1 MPASEPQGDT
11 GPLAPLAF
19 SLEADPGL
27 ELPRIARGFVRAC
40 TGLLDAAAT
49 EAVLLLTSEVV
60 TNSVKHAQTQRVQ
73 VTIERRGASLRVG
86 VLDEDPVRPVLR
98 ERDDARIGGLG
109 LQMVDTLATAWGVD
123 DRGEAGK
130 LVWFEVDAT

>member
-60 TNSVKHAQTQRVQ
+60 TNSVKHA
-73 VTIERRGASLRVG
+73 
-86 VLDEDPVRPVLR
+86 
-98 ERDDARIGGLG
+98 
-109 LQMVDTLATAWGVD
+109 
-123 DRGEAGK
+123 
-130 LVWFEVDAT
+130 